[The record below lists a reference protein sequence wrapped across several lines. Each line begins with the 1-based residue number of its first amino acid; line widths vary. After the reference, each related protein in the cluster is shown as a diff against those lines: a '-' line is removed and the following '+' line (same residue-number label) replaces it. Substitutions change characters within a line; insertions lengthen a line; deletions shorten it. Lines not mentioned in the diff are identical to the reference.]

1 MDATDRIAAMNPS
14 ALPQRFEIFLD
25 GDPLPARRGQTIAEA
40 LLAAGVRTFR
50 YSRSGSPRGPYCTMG
65 VCFECRMTV
74 DGRPNVRTCM
84 TPAVPGC
91 RVERQSD
98 LEMGAER

>member
-1 MDATDRIAAMNPS
+1 MDQMNQTNQPV
-14 ALPQRFEIFLD
+14 LPERFEIFLD
-25 GDPLPARRGQTIAEA
+25 GRPLEAQRGQTIAEA

-50 YSRSGSPRGPYCTMG
+50 YSRSGSPRGPFCTMG

-74 DGRPNVRTCM
+74 DGRPNVRTCQ
-84 TPAVPGC
+84 TPALPGC

-98 LEMGAER
+98 AATGESR